1 MVTSLYIHVPF
12 CKRKCVYCNFYSD
25 IYEEEVASSYM
36 DALASQIQQLE
47 YNISSIYIGGGTP
60 TALSTCLFEKML
72 KSLKPLVKNVSEF
85 TVEANPESLDEERVM
100 IMLDSGVNRI
110 SIGMQSIDDRKLKK
124 IGRIHNSRKAV
135 ESVHLAAKRGFK
147 NVSIDLIFGLWGESA
162 ERWKKELEE
171 AAKLPVTHVSC
182 YELTYEK
189 GTPLFFAASN
199 KSITPLEDESVAGM
213 YELAIDML
221 SLRGFK
227 QYEVSNFALEG
238 CESKHNL
245 NYWDNGQYLGLGPS
259 AFSYIG
265 GVRKKNVSGIKDYII
280 RAENGNDLTDF
291 SEKLPP
297 LETAKETAAV
307 KIRTKGGI
315 DFEWFTAKT
324 GYDFNKIERNAI
336 AELIEKG
343 LIKYKK
349 DNNVPTGICLKRKGF
364 LFCDTVSSAL
374 L

>member
-1 MVTSLYIHVPF
+1 
-12 CKRKCVYCNFYSD
+12 
-25 IYEEEVASSYM
+25 M